1 MISYVAQR
9 SQFDFSLSFSG
20 DGSSVVHKKFPLNPW
35 QPSKQLLEPLNYM
48 DIKLCGKVDGI
59 DAAARIRSQMN
70 IPSVFLTGHGEKEL
84 VAWAVEACPLGYT
97 IKPLIESQQSISKPK
112 HIDSI

>member
-1 MISYVAQR
+1 MISYLAQR

-20 DGSSVVHKKFPLNPW
+20 DGCSVVHKKF
-35 QPSKQLLEPLNYM
+35 PLNYM

-84 VAWAVEACPLGYT
+84 VAWAFEACPLGYT

-112 HIDSI
+112 HIDPI